1 MKAKEFK
8 EKFKEG
14 NVISTS
20 EPKAKPLTI
29 TAIGEKGFMAK
40 CEEGIEYTTCFT
52 FKRDWQHYKEP
63 VEKDLE
69 GVEKLVLVYKGKKG
83 IRIDV
88 INCDKTYS
96 DFLRSILS
104 KDQEIITIEEAIER
118 GLKL

>member
-1 MKAKEFK
+1 MEAKEFK
-8 EKFKEG
+8 EKFKVGDLIRSVRWHKNGFVKIEF
-14 NVISTS
+14 
-20 EPKAKPLTI
+20 
-29 TAIGEKGFMAK
+29 IGERRFFVINHQGVKAAWDFD
-40 CEEGIEYTTCFT
+40 EQ
-52 FKRDWQHYKEP
+52 DWQHYQEP
-63 VEKDLE
+63 VKKDLE

>member
-8 EKFKEG
+8 EKFKVGESI
-14 NVISTS
+14 VL
-20 EPKAKPLTI
+20 PHCKPLII

-40 CEEGIEYTTCFT
+40 SEEGIEFATCFT
-52 FKRDWQHYKEP
+52 FNCDWQHYQEP
-63 VEKDLE
+63 VKKDLE

>member
-1 MKAKEFK
+1 MEAKEFK
-8 EKFKEG
+8 EKFKVG
-14 NVISTS
+14 DLITS
-20 EPKAKPLTI
+20 ELKGTPLTI
-29 TAIGEKGFMAK
+29 TAIGENGFMAK
-40 CEEGIEYTTCFT
+40 DNEGREYVTCFT
-52 FKRDWQHYKEP
+52 FNRDWQHYKEP
-63 VEKDLE
+63 VKKDLE